1 MCTCKLIV
9 LVHSA
14 HFPSIS
20 PHPLLFKKHLRTKKD
35 ALKHEYSHQPDGD
48 EHPEES
54 DNPMTQE
61 LLPPPPP
68 PPSPA
73 APSLNTHTQTHSSS
87 GEEISLRKWGFE
99 KMEGRRSY
107 CPVQRPCCNL
117 VFGLGVA
124 ASAESHW
131 GCWESK
137 WRQSKHDHGNVGLSH
152 SCHKMW
158 HYLDDV
164 LWKHATKF

>member
-1 MCTCKLIV
+1 MHT
-9 LVHSA
+9 
-14 HFPSIS
+14 FPPFLHTRFFLKNTWGQKKTHLNMSTPTS
-20 PHPLLFKKHLRTKKD
+20 LMETSTQRNLTTPWLKSYCLLL
-35 ALKHEYSHQPDGD
+35 LLLLLL
-48 EHPEES
+48 
-54 DNPMTQE
+54 
-61 LLPPPPP
+61 LLPVW
-68 PPSPA
+68 
-73 APSLNTHTQTHSSS
+73 THTHKHTPPQGRRFPWGS
-87 GEEISLRKWGFE
+87 GGFE
-99 KMEGRRSY
+99 KMKGRRSY

>member
-68 PPSPA
+68 A
-73 APSLNTHTQTHSSS
+73 APSLNTHTHTNTLLL
-87 GEEISLRKWGFE
+87 GGGDFLEDYKVGDLRKWRG
-99 KMEGRRSY
+99 G
-107 CPVQRPCCNL
+107 
-117 VFGLGVA
+117 GVI
-124 ASAESHW
+124 
-131 GCWESK
+131 
-137 WRQSKHDHGNVGLSH
+137 VLS
-152 SCHKMW
+152 S
-158 HYLDDV
+158 V
-164 LWKHATKF
+164 LAVI